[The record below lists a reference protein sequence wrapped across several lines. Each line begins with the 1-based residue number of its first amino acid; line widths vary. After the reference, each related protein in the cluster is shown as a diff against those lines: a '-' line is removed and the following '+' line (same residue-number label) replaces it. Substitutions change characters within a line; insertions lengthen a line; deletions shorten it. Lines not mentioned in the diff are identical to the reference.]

1 MDVKL
6 SLVGDLRESL
16 RRLEAGMKEHVARSA
31 AHAGALVLYE
41 EARRLAPIYD
51 GPARKGIKP
60 GQLRKAIYHVFSD
73 AKSNDAHK
81 IYEISWN
88 ARKAPHGH
96 LIERGHWRVNKLIRV
111 NGRWVATKER
121 LPAPVWVPAVGFI
134 RRADDQRAAAMKA
147 MERRAVERTAEVLA
161 EVKA

>member
-1 MDVKL
+1 MDFTMQL
-6 SLVGDLRESL
+6 NGDLSAAL
-16 RRLEAGMKEHVARSA
+16 DRLKTGMKEHVARSA

-41 EARRLAPIYD
+41 EAKRLAPVYD
-51 GPARKGIKP
+51 GPERKGIKP
-60 GQLRKAIYHVFSD
+60 GQLRNAIYHVFSGD
-73 AKSNDAHK
+73 KSGDTRK

-88 ARKAPHGH
+88 AKKAPHGH

-147 MERRAVERTAEVLA
+147 MERRAAERTAEVLA
-161 EVKA
+161 ESKA